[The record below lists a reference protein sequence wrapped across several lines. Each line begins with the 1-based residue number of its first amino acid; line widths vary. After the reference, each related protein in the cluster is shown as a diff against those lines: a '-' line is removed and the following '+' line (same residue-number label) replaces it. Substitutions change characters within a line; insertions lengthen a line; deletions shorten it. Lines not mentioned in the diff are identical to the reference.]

1 LGPRAHR
8 DVAEWFDKH
17 ADLTDCAFMIAVA
30 ILSGVS
36 YQAVADASRR
46 LQELLEALEPADP
59 DEQKP
64 KAAGKPLFG
73 TTRTQRLKDVGARLE
88 SGYQLAEFGLSR
100 SSWLCWITRLSSQP
114 CWSTSGGSTTWS
126 ASHCSPGSRSLA
138 RTAISTSGSGAA
150 AAVGK
155 LAEYDFGHIRSEVL
169 NPWATDGNEW
179 AREAAAAELGV
190 PAWGSEVTPQT
201 FGLLHHWSTLK
212 DNLHLRWSAAA
223 AYGGLAGL
231 RFPELALHE
240 LGRILGA
247 EDLRLL
253 GVCSR
258 SVLGLFDAGAYVPE
272 LHLLVLDALD
282 DWSTQRA
289 RTSVL
294 ALSSLSIGLWL
305 AWDAEL
311 EPASYQGQIWP
322 TLLWLI
328 DEDGPE
334 REKAVALLRRALDAK
349 EIRGA
354 ALDVLHQ
361 WVLRA
366 DDSPD
371 IASTLESLLL
381 ELAQGDYGRERERL
395 HVYLSRWASDP
406 ERRSPF
412 AERVR
417 PLLS

>member
-1 LGPRAHR
+1 VLDNPTIQPA
-8 DVAEWFDKH
+8 
-17 ADLTDCAFMIAVA
+17 
-30 ILSGVS
+30 
-36 YQAVADASRR
+36 
-46 LQELLEALEPADP
+46 LLEHVWREHDVVREPLLAW
-59 DEQKP
+59 P
-64 KAAGKPLFG
+64 KELG
-73 TTRTQRLKDVGARLE
+73 THRNFDVRV
-88 SGYQLAEFGLSR
+88 R
-100 SSWLCWITRLSSQP
+100 
-114 CWSTSGGSTTWS
+114 
-126 ASHCSPGSRSLA
+126 
-138 RTAISTSGSGAA
+138 AA